1 MKFPDD
7 TVHCRIN
14 SPLGEMVLAATALG
28 LSGAWFE
35 GQRHQ
40 ADAQRWPLAPQHPIL
55 IQAVAQLAQYF
66 AGQRR
71 QFDLPL
77 DLGNGTPFQQRV
89 WRVLL
94 AIAPGATRSY
104 AQVSTGIDQ
113 PTAVRAVAGAVGRN
127 PLSIIVPCH
136 RVIGSDGTLTGYA
149 GGLPR
154 KRALLELEGV
164 ALPLNHQTGLS

>member
-1 MKFPDD
+1 MKFPND

-14 SPLGEMVLAATALG
+14 SPLGEMVLAASTLG

-40 ADAQRWPLAPQHPIL
+40 ANSQLWPLAPQHPVL
-55 IQAVAQLAQYF
+55 VQAAVQLTQYF

-71 QFDLPL
+71 VFDLPL
-77 DLGNGTPFQQRV
+77 DLGNGTPFQQKV
-89 WRVLL
+89 WRALL
-94 AIAPGATRSY
+94 AIAPGATHSY
-104 AQVSTGIDQ
+104 AQVSAEIEQ
-113 PTAVRAVAGAVGRN
+113 PAAVRAVAGAVGRN

-164 ALPLNHQTGLS
+164 TQSLTRQEGLS

>member
-1 MKFPDD
+1 MKFPND
-7 TVHCRIN
+7 TVRCHIN
-14 SPLGEMVLAATALG
+14 SPLGQMVLAASVRG
-28 LSGAWFE
+28 LSGAWFD

-40 ADAQRWPLAPQHPIL
+40 ADTTNWPLAPDHPIL
-55 IQAVAQLAQYF
+55 MRATTQLAQYF

-71 QFDLPL
+71 VFDVPL
-77 DLGNGTPFQQRV
+77 DLGTGTPFQQRV
-89 WRVLL
+89 WRALL

-104 AQVSTGIDQ
+104 AQVSIEIGQ

-136 RVIGSDGTLTGYA
+136 RVLGSDGTLTGYA

-154 KRALLELEGV
+154 KRALLQLEG
-164 ALPLNHQTGLS
+164 ASYSINDQQGTL

>member
-1 MKFPDD
+1 MKFPND

-14 SPLGEMVLAATALG
+14 SPLGEMVLAATTSG

-40 ADAQRWPLAPQHPIL
+40 ANSQRWPLAPLHPVL
-55 IQAVAQLAQYF
+55 IQAATQLAEYF

-71 QFDLPL
+71 QFDLLL
-77 DLGNGTPFQQRV
+77 DLSGGTPFQQRV
-89 WRVLL
+89 WRGLL

-104 AQVSTGIDQ
+104 AQVSVGIDQ

-154 KRALLELEGV
+154 KHALLQLEGV

>member
-1 MKFPDD
+1 MKFPSN
-7 TVHCRIN
+7 TVQSRIA
-14 SPLGEMVLAATALG
+14 SPLGDMVLSASTQG

-40 ADAQRWPLAPQHPIL
+40 VDASGWPLSPQHPVL
-55 IQAVAQLAQYF
+55 KLAAAQIADYF

-71 QFDLPL
+71 VFDLPL
-77 DLGNGTPFQQRV
+77 DLSTGTPFQQTV
-89 WRVLL
+89 WRALL

-104 AQVSTGIDQ
+104 SQLSQDIGR
-113 PTAVRAVAGAVGRN
+113 PTAVRAAAGAVGRN

-136 RVIGSDGTLTGYA
+136 RVLGADGTLTGYA

-154 KRALLELEGV
+154 KRALLQREG
-164 ALPLNHQTGLS
+164 ATFSTDDQQGLL